1 MVCSS
6 GTWCYMSFIWTN
18 SFRVFGSDNSSRPF
32 SNFQEPFTECL
43 MTFRHCCFNVGTT
56 GYFEYSECFKYW
68 YVVSDCDDFFL
79 LFDASLIGKVNK
91 KFCIVLKIFHGDN
104 RQDSITIFTNWK
116 RRKISEIYLIL
127 YKLIMIKIFYQT
139 GWIKL
144 YY

>member
-127 YKLIMIKIFYQT
+127 YKLFNYD
-139 GWIKL
+139 
-144 YY
+144 